1 MRCLTSLNMKAF
13 EGSLPVVT
21 QLFGVLCLA
30 WIFFWA
36 NGFHFLLFPCAIRE
50 LGHWHKGCRMCAE
63 TGTCSPQC
71 VKWNPNCPVSEEVP
85 PKLTDFPAPA
95 GEHSPVSM
103 LLPLLLPA
111 PPRTQ
116 TPSEAQVRTEQTQPK
131 HNFLLPARA
140 FLEERDEEEQP
151 THDLS
156 QAWLMQEQKVLK

>member
-1 MRCLTSLNMKAF
+1 M
-13 EGSLPVVT
+13 
-21 QLFGVLCLA
+21 
-30 WIFFWA
+30 
-36 NGFHFLLFPCAIRE
+36 
-50 LGHWHKGCRMCAE
+50 
-63 TGTCSPQC
+63 
-71 VKWNPNCPVSEEVP
+71 P
-85 PKLTDFPAPA
+85 PKLSGDFPAPA

-116 TPSEAQVRTEQTQPK
+116 TPSEAQVRTEQTQPN

-156 QAWLMQEQKVLK
+156 QA